1 MADYFAFQS
10 ENLFLSKLIVIGIIH
25 AILSF
30 VVLEGALR
38 QSRRYVF
45 FIPARFVAR
54 LLPSPYHRGG
64 GGIVIGTAV
73 AALSSV
79 GATGIAGLTKRLLS
93 A

>member
-38 QSRRYVF
+38 QSRR
-45 FIPARFVAR
+45 
-54 LLPSPYHRGG
+54 
-64 GGIVIGTAV
+64 
-73 AALSSV
+73 
-79 GATGIAGLTKRLLS
+79 
-93 A
+93 